1 MGHKQT
7 MKILAI
13 IPAKLDSTRL
23 EKKNIQLI
31 NGKTLVEHS
40 IDYALASKHDISVI
54 ISSESL
60 EVKNSFWGKYSNKV
74 MFSHRN
80 ESLCGD
86 VEVVDV
92 YLNVV
97 RSLKNHTYDLVVGLQ
112 PDNPNRSH
120 TLDECIDYMVEN
132 KYDDLITINPNYK
145 RSGSVR
151 IFKYNYL
158 YSGKVSKRL
167 GCIKDSAIDIHYQE
181 DLELAKQ
188 KFK

>member
-1 MGHKQT
+1 

-23 EKKNIQLI
+23 EKKNLQLV

-40 IDYALASKHDISVI
+40 IDYALASKHDVVVI
-54 ISSESL
+54 VSSESL
-60 EVKNSFWGKYSNKV
+60 EVKDAFWGKYDNV
-74 MFSHRN
+74 IFHHRD

-86 VEVVDV
+86 TEVVDV
-92 YLNVV
+92 YISIAKTTFN
-97 RSLKNHTYDLVVGLQ
+97 SYDLVVGLQ

-120 TLDECIDYMVEN
+120 TLDECIDYMMEN
-132 KYDDLITINPNYK
+132 KYDDLITVNPNYK

-158 YSGKVSKRL
+158 YNGEVSKRL
-167 GCIKDSAIDIHYQE
+167 GCIKTEILGLPYPNS
-181 DLELAKQ
+181 LS
-188 KFK
+188 